1 MTLVDS
7 HCHVDG
13 ADFEADRDDV
23 IRRAQESG
31 VAAML
36 NVGTGDPNSG
46 SFERAIEIA
55 NKYESVFASV
65 GVHPHDAKL
74 YNTVAEEKLI
84 SLAEESRKCVA
95 WGEIGLDFH
104 YDNSPRDVQ
113 REVFRKQIRVAH
125 KLKLPII
132 VHSRSADHE
141 TVAILRDECTK
152 KDFRGGV
159 MHCFGGTPKMAEEVL
174 TLGFYV
180 SFAGNVTFKKADLIR
195 ESAGVVPLDRMLV
208 ETDCPFLTPTPFRGK
223 RNEPMYVV
231 ETAQFVADFLGV
243 DFDEF
248 AGQTTSNFKRLFG
261 VDFA

>member
-1 MTLVDS
+1 MRIVDS

-132 VHSRSADHE
+132 VHSRSADDE

-159 MHCFGGTPKMAEEVL
+159 MHCFGGTPKMAKEVL
-174 TLGFYV
+174 ALGFNV
-180 SFAGNVTFKKADLIR
+180 SFAGNVTFKKADQIR
-195 ESAGVVPLDRMLV
+195 EAAGVIPLDRMLV